1 MHFIPYMA
9 APRRMFMIPFSWKYN
24 AKGVMKSAEMNAA
37 AYMHAT
43 FLKLNWTPY
52 FLMATLRL

>member
-1 MHFIPYMA
+1 MA